1 MQIKKNVIF
10 CFAGDFSVNTSMF
23 DVGVTLVFAVIAYLF
38 DKLGFST
45 IPVLLGLVLGAITEE
60 NFRRSL
66 ILSDGSYKLF
76 VQSPIAIAFL
86 VVIFLTVAIIGI
98 NKIQESKRSI

>member
-1 MQIKKNVIF
+1 
-10 CFAGDFSVNTSMF
+10 MF

-38 DKLGFST
+38 NTLGFST

-66 ILSDGSYKLF
+66 ILSDGSYKIF

-86 VVIFLTVAIIGI
+86 AVIALTVIIIGL
-98 NKIQESKRSI
+98 NKIKETKRSL